1 MKMFLLLH
9 TLFFFFSI
17 SNVFAKYA
25 SNEEFLSL
33 NFLLLFGLS
42 LFIMFLYSICWQ
54 FVLQKTSLVM
64 AFSNRG
70 IMVVWGVMWGVLLFG
85 DAINF
90 ATVIAILLIIAGIA
104 LVGIGGE
111 KERE

>member
-1 MKMFLLLH
+1 
-9 TLFFFFSI
+9 
-17 SNVFAKYA
+17 
-25 SNEEFLSL
+25 
-33 NFLLLFGLS
+33 
-42 LFIMFLYSICWQ
+42 
-54 FVLQKTSLVM
+54 M